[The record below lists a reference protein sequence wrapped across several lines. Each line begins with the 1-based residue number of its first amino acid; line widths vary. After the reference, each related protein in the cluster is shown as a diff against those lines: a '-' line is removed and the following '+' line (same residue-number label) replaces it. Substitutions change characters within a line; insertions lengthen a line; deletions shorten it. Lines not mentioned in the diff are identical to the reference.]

1 MRKKI
6 ITNELL
12 QAYAI
17 EIIKTEGLEAC
28 SMRNLAKKAGIAV
41 GTLYNYY
48 DSHQKLLA
56 DVFNSSW
63 EQTIKRLSDS
73 YNLRKTPEENVAVYC
88 KILFEE
94 IRERKGLG
102 KEVIKPDT
110 NILSNNAPYFEL
122 MDKLTDSLKNIIKHG
137 ESNKNLPDSTIDMI
151 SKWAFLAV
159 MSQIQNPDVS
169 EEDFIQQLCRRF
181 L

>member
-6 ITNELL
+6 ITKEML
-12 QAYAI
+12 QTYAL
-17 EIIKTEGLEAC
+17 EIIKSEGLEAC
-28 SMRNLAKKAGIAV
+28 SMRNLAKKAKIAV

-48 DSHQKLLA
+48 DSHQKLLT

-63 EQTIKRLSDS
+63 EKTIKRLNDS
-73 YNLRKTPEENVAVYC
+73 YNIRKTPEENITVYY
-88 KILFEE
+88 KILLEE
-94 IRERKGLG
+94 IRDRKGLG
-102 KEVIKPDT
+102 KEVVKPDI
-110 NILSNNAPYFEL
+110 NVLSNNAPYFEL
-122 MDKLTDSLKNIIKHG
+122 VRVLTNSLKNIIKHG
-137 ESNKNLPDSTIDMI
+137 DHNKNLSDNNIDMI

-169 EEDFIQQLCRRF
+169 EEEFIRQLCKRF